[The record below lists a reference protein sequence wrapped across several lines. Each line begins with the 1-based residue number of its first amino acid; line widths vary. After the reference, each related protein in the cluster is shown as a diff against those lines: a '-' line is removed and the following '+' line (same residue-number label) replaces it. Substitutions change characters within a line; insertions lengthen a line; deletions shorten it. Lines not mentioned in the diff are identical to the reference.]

1 MKDIWNNI
9 DQLQFKMNSEL
20 RVKYVP
26 ARQHSLPADI
36 REKLLADQLDIYTLA
51 FHPREYYGELGKDV
65 ADECAKNIAEW
76 YNDIA
81 CDSGLHADDDCEEIL
96 TAILDELDS

>member
-9 DQLQFKMNSEL
+9 DKLQFKMNSEL
-20 RVKYVP
+20 RVTRTP
-26 ARQHSLPADI
+26 SNHSLPADI

>member
-9 DQLQFKMNSEL
+9 DKLQFKMNSEL
-20 RVKYVP
+20 RVRRTP
-26 ARQHSLPADI
+26 SNHSLPADI

-65 ADECAKNIAEW
+65 ADECAKNIMWAV
-76 YNDIA
+76 DQPQHI
-81 CDSGLHADDDCEEIL
+81 EIG
-96 TAILDELDS
+96 ELSIWTPF